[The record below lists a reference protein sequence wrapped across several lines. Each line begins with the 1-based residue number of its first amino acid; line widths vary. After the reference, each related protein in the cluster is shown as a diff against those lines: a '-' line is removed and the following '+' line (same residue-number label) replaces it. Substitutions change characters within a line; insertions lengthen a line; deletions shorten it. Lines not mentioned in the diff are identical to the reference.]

1 MKHIMKPVYLFLS
14 TLFWLSFCFSFCHK
28 GTTISHAASISENSL
43 SSVSGNEPSPS
54 SGNEPSP
61 ASNYTLSSTFVQTN
75 SWKSGRHPCS
85 L

>member
-28 GTTISHAASISENSL
+28 GTTISHAASVSENSP
-43 SSVSGNEPSPS
+43 SSV